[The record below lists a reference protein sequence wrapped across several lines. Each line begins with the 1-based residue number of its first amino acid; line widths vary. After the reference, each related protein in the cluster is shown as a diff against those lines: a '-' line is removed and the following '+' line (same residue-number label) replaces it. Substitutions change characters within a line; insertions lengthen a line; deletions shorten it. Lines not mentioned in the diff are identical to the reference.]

1 MKTIQTVK
9 EFNANATSVK
19 MMFLNA
25 NGTPKKRGFVVTIN
39 DKNYLCETFERA
51 NNFRPFKIIF

>member
-9 EFNANATSVK
+9 QFNANATSIK

-39 DKNYLCETFERA
+39 DRNYLCETLEVA
-51 NNFRPFKIIF
+51 NNFTPFIKL